1 MSRTYPL
8 WPPVVAAALFVVLA
22 ARWGQP
28 TDKLPP
34 LVKDAGPLWADGERV
49 TDARTGELMVWRSK
63 R

>member
-1 MSRTYPL
+1 MRTFPI
-8 WPPVVAAALFVVLA
+8 WPPLLAAALLIAWA

-28 TDKLPP
+28 TDNLPP

-49 TDARTGELMVWRSK
+49 TDARTGEPMVWRSK